1 MLYLRRDV
9 GTVGT
14 RVAMLA
20 PPPTSISEPN
30 KVRKF
35 QFETSGISLFTDV
48 QKLYGPE
55 ILRFLPCMI
64 QFLNNLWWL
73 FIFSNYIGEIDQ
85 FTLDLQEGL
94 ILNAG
99 NSERFLIVDHRKEG
113 RNEQE
118 FKR

>member
-1 MLYLRRDV
+1 MLYLHRDV
-9 GTVGT
+9 VTVGT
-14 RVAMLA
+14 RVAML

-35 QFETSGISLFTDV
+35 QFETSGILIFTDV

-55 ILRFLPCMI
+55 IPQFLPCTV
-64 QFLNNLWWL
+64 QFLDNLWQL
-73 FIFSNYIGEIDQ
+73 SIFSNYIGEIDQ
-85 FTLDLQEGL
+85 FTLDLREDL

-113 RNEQE
+113 RNEQD